1 MAHPKGGYKNSEGSR
16 VLGVTTV
23 IGRFKDSGGLLYW
36 AFNQGKAA
44 ERGEIEKLY
53 DKRDE
58 AAESGTLAH
67 SMVEAHINGE
77 DPHSVLMDSVDPL
90 SEGTDAIMEQA
101 TNAFESYLNWASM
114 TRLKIVEQE
123 MPMVSEKY
131 QFGGCPDAIGE
142 INGELCLVDWKTSNS
157 VYQDYLIQL
166 AAYKQ
171 LWEENNP
178 DRILTGGFHLCRF
191 AKSHGD
197 FAHHYFP
204 ELDEAW
210 EQFKL
215 FLQAYQI
222 DKRLK
227 KRAA

>member
-1 MAHPKGGYKNSEGSR
+1 MAHPAGGYRNKDDKR
-16 VLGVTTV
+16 VRGVTTV

-36 AFNQGKAA
+36 AFEQGKAA
-44 ERGEIEKLY
+44 ERGEIERLY
-53 DKRDE
+53 DKRDA

-67 SMVEAHINGE
+67 SMVEAHINGKEFGIPE
-77 DPHSVLMDSVDPL
+77 DMTA
-90 SEGTDAIMEQA
+90 ETIEEAQ
-101 TNAFESYLNWASM
+101 NAFQSYLSWASM
-114 TRLKIVEQE
+114 TKLKIVEQE
-123 MPMVSEKY
+123 MPMVSEEY

-142 INGELCLVDWKTSNS
+142 IKNELCLVDWKTSNG
-157 VYQDYLIQL
+157 VYPDYLIQL

-178 DRILTGGFHLCRF
+178 DRPLTGGFHLCRF

-197 FAHHYFP
+197 FAHHYYP
-204 ELDEAW
+204 DLSEAW

-215 FLQAYQI
+215 FLQAYEI
-222 DKRLK
+222 DRGLK

>member
-1 MAHPKGGYKNSEGSR
+1 MAHPKGGYKNKDGQR

-36 AFNQGKAA
+36 AFEQGKAA
-44 ERGEIEKLY
+44 ERGEIERLY

-67 SMVEAHINGE
+67 SMVEAHINGK
-77 DPHSVLMDSVDPL
+77 SFST
-90 SEGTDAIMEQA
+90 EGYPDEIVVQA
-101 TNAFESYLNWASM
+101 MNAFEAYRNWESM
-114 TRLKIVEQE
+114 TKLNIVEQE
-123 MPMVSEKY
+123 MPLVSEKY

-142 INGELCLVDWKTSNS
+142 INNELCLVDWKTSNS

-178 DRILTGGFHLCRF
+178 DRLLTGGFHLCRF
-191 AKSHGD
+191 AKQHGD
-197 FAHHYFP
+197 FSHHYYP
-204 ELDEAW
+204 NLSEAW

-215 FLQAYQI
+215 FLRAYRI
-222 DKRLK
+222 DKQLK

>member
-1 MAHPKGGYKNSEGSR
+1 MAHPKSGYRNSAGKR
-16 VLGVTTV
+16 VRGVTTI
-23 IGRFKDSGGLLYW
+23 IGRFKDSGGLMYW
-36 AFNQGKAA
+36 AFEQGKAA
-44 ERGEIEKLY
+44 ERGEIDKLY

-67 SMVEAHINGE
+67 SMVEYHINGKE
-77 DPHSVLMDSVDPL
+77 FEVPDLPALTVK
-90 SEGTDAIMEQA
+90 EA
-101 TNAFESYLNWASM
+101 TSAFKSYLNWASM
-114 TRLKIVEQE
+114 TKLKIVEQE
-123 MPMVSEKY
+123 MPLVSEKY

-142 INGELCLVDWKTSNS
+142 IDGELCLVDWKTSNS

-178 DRILTGGFHLCRF
+178 DRLLTGGFHLCRF

-197 FAHHYFP
+197 FAHHYYP
-204 ELDEAW
+204 DLSRAW

-215 FLQAYQI
+215 FLRAYEI
-222 DKRLK
+222 DKELK

>member
-1 MAHPKGGYKNSEGSR
+1 MAHPTGGYKNAAGKR

-23 IGRFKDSGGLLYW
+23 IGRFKDSGGLMYW

-67 SMVEAHINGE
+67 SMVEAHINGT
-77 DPHSVLMDSVDPL
+77 SIS
-90 SEGTDAIMEQA
+90 TDEYPDETVQEAM
-101 TNAFESYLNWASM
+101 NAFEAYRSWESM
-114 TRLKIVEQE
+114 TKLKIVEQE
-123 MPMVSEKY
+123 MPLVSEEY

-178 DRILTGGFHLCRF
+178 DRLLTGGFHLCRF
-191 AKSHGD
+191 AKSNGD
-197 FAHHYFP
+197 FAHHYYP
-204 ELDEAW
+204 KLDEAW
-210 EQFKL
+210 EQFQL
-215 FLQAYQI
+215 FLKAYQI
-222 DKRLK
+222 DKILK

>member
-1 MAHPKGGYKNSEGSR
+1 MAHPKGGYKIDGKR
-16 VLGVTTV
+16 VKGVTTV

-36 AFNQGKAA
+36 AFEQGKAA

-67 SMVEAHINGE
+67 SMVEAQIKGE
-77 DPHSVLMDSVDPL
+77 MFKDPENVSEAVL
-90 SEGTDAIMEQA
+90 SEARG
-101 TNAFESYLNWASM
+101 AFGSYMTWANMTKLN
-114 TRLKIVEQE
+114 IVEQE

-131 QFGGCPDAIGE
+131 RFGGCPDAIGE
-142 INGELCLVDWKTSNS
+142 INGELCLVDWKTSNGI
-157 VYQDYLIQL
+157 YPDYLIQL

-178 DRILTGGFHLCRF
+178 DRPLTGGFHLCRF

-197 FAHHYFP
+197 FAHHYYP
-204 ELDEAW
+204 NLDNAW

-215 FLQAYQI
+215 FLQAYEI
-222 DKRLK
+222 DKELK
-227 KRAA
+227 KRAK

>member
-1 MAHPKGGYKNSEGSR
+1 M
-16 VLGVTTV
+16 
-23 IGRFKDSGGLLYW
+23 YW

-44 ERGEIEKLY
+44 ERGEIDKLY

-67 SMVEAHINGE
+67 EMVEAHINGTT
-77 DPHSVLMDSVDPL
+77 VDASAYSDETAGEAL
-90 SEGTDAIMEQA
+90 A
-101 TNAFESYLNWASM
+101 AFGAYLNWEKM
-114 TRLKIVEQE
+114 TKLKIVEQE
-123 MPMVSEKY
+123 MPMVSERY

-142 INGELCLVDWKTSNS
+142 IDGELCLVDWKTSNG
-157 VYQDYLIQL
+157 VYPDYLIQL

-178 DRILTGGFHLCRF
+178 DRPLTGGFHLCRF

-197 FAHHYFP
+197 FAHHYYP
-204 ELDEAW
+204 DLSEAW

-215 FLQAYQI
+215 FLQAYEI
-222 DKRLK
+222 DKGLK

>member
-1 MAHPKGGYKNSEGSR
+1 MAHPTGGYRNKTGKKI
-16 VLGVTTV
+16 LGVTTV

-36 AFNQGKAA
+36 AFEQGKAA

-58 AAESGTLAH
+58 AADSGTLAH
-67 SMVEAHINGE
+67 SMVEAHIRGMVFGVPDNA
-77 DPHSVLMDSVDPL
+77 SQKVIDSADAAFKAYL
-90 SEGTDAIMEQA
+90 SWE
-101 TNAFESYLNWASM
+101 SM
-114 TRLKIVEQE
+114 TKLKVIEQE
-123 MPMVSEKY
+123 MQLISELY
-131 QFGGCPDAIGE
+131 QYGGSPDAIGE
-142 INGELCLVDWKTSNS
+142 INGELCLIDWKTSNA

-178 DRILTGGFHLCRF
+178 DRPLTGGFHLCRF

-197 FAHHYFP
+197 FAHHYYP
-204 ELDEAW
+204 NLDEAW

-215 FLQAYQI
+215 FLKAYEI
-222 DKRLK
+222 DKVLK

>member
-1 MAHPKGGYKNSEGSR
+1 MAHPSGGYRNKEGNK

-23 IGRFKDSGGLLYW
+23 IGRFKDSGGLMYW

-58 AAESGTLAH
+58 AAETGTLAH
-67 SMVEAHINGE
+67 EMVEAHIAGNEIPDGPE
-77 DPHSVLMDSVDPL
+77 ESK
-90 SEGTDAIMEQA
+90 
-101 TNAFESYLNWASM
+101 NAFQAYLNWESM
-114 TRLKIVEQE
+114 TKLKIVEQE
-123 MPMVSEKY
+123 MPMVSEEF

-142 INGELCLVDWKTSNS
+142 IDDELCLVDWKTSNG
-157 VYQDYLIQL
+157 VYPDYLIQL

-178 DRILTGGFHLCRF
+178 DRLLTGGFHLCRF
-191 AKSHGD
+191 SKSNGD
-197 FAHHYFP
+197 FAHHYYP
-204 ELDEAW
+204 NLDEAW

-215 FLQAYQI
+215 FLQAYPI
-222 DKRLK
+222 DKQLK